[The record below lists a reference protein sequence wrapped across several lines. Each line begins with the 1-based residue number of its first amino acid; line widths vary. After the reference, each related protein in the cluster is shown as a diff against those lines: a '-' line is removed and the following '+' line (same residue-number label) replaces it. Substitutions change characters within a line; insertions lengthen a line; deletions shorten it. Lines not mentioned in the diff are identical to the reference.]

1 MIKAPNESKT
11 GTAGAA
17 ASEIDMDM
25 GPQRQYRLTAI
36 AAIWYRIVEAG
47 GAGSAVNGDG
57 SHYLATGA
65 SVDVA
70 PIAARKRVS
79 IIRVGGADT
88 QAVLSEI
95 VTVVA

>member
-17 ASEIDMDM
+17 ASEIAMDM
-25 GPQRQYRLTAI
+25 SPQRQYRLTAI
-36 AAIWYRIVEAG
+36 AAIWFRIVKAG
-47 GAGSAVNGDG
+47 GSGAAVNGDG
-57 SHYLATGA
+57 SHYLAAGFTF
-65 SVDVA
+65 DVA
-70 PIAARKRVS
+70 PIGDRNRVS

-88 QAVLSEI
+88 QAILSEI